1 MSVLF
6 LNSVWWRF
14 EWNHQLMIFLFEAWL
29 RKLIIDI
36 ALIYRII
43 EWQIQSVSLW
53 PPQKKVVVLEFPYKK
68 TNAVPLSVSKECK
81 FSALKKP
88 AQKSFNL
95 KKVLPF
101 KNHLNKKFFLLGCNH
116 NWDSSSCWKRFTYFN
131 WNGEHS
137 QLH

>member
-1 MSVLF
+1 
-6 LNSVWWRF
+6 
-14 EWNHQLMIFLFEAWL
+14 MIFLFEAWL

-43 EWQIQSVSLW
+43 ELQIQSVSLW
-53 PPQKKVVVLEFPYKK
+53 PPQKKLVVLEFAYKK

-101 KNHLNKKFFLLGCNH
+101 KNHLNKKFFLLGFNH
-116 NWDSSSCWKRFTYFN
+116 K
-131 WNGEHS
+131 
-137 QLH
+137 